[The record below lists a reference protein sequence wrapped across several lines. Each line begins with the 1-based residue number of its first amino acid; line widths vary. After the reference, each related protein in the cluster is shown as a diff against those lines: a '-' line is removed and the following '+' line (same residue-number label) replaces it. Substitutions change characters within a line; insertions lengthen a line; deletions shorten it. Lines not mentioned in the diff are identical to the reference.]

1 MTRDAGGKART
12 RTRQGQAAMRGA
24 GRELLLSARSPQPAR
39 QTPAV
44 CGHCVVDIDVRG
56 NCGKVPSASGEKDH
70 RHQGQST
77 GLDGQMALLYKDCC
91 SAGTEVSDPLKGM
104 QERKSIH

>member
-1 MTRDAGGKART
+1 MPGRGRDKQRWP
-12 RTRQGQAAMRGA
+12 GA
-24 GRELLLSARSPQPAR
+24 GATLLPSARSPQPAR

-44 CGHCVVDIDVRG
+44 CGRCVVDIDVRR

-77 GLDGQMALLYKDCC
+77 GLDGQMVLLYKDCC
-91 SAGTEVSDPLKGM
+91 SAGAEVSDPLKGM